1 MKNYT
6 IIHTLCSFII
16 VLSLSCTSNR
26 QPDSAHD
33 HDTTH
38 TQNNSTQ
45 HDTLSSTT
53 AEPQSATE
61 AAKAPANTEEIQ
73 KAYAGIMDKAEK
85 GALDSTTFKY
95 SCNGEKNGTVSYY
108 TEKGRLRLIVHQYN
122 EYDHYSA
129 TDRYFVQ
136 DSTLFFVHR
145 QNTTWSFESGPEGTT
160 RDNITEQRIY
170 LVNQKPVKCLEK
182 KYTVRSKAKNNPDP
196 ATIPNKETNCSSIK
210 SVITPYQ
217 LLFKHRQKPTQGC
230 LE

>member
-16 VLSLSCTSNR
+16 VLGLSCTNNR
-26 QPDSAHD
+26 QPDSAHN
-33 HDTTH
+33 HDTNH
-38 TQNNSTQ
+38 TQDNTIP
-45 HDTLSSTT
+45 HDTLSSRTT
-53 AEPQSATE
+53 QTPSATE
-61 AAKAPANTEEIQ
+61 AEKAPGNTREIQ
-73 KAYAGIMDKAEK
+73 KAYAAITDKAEK

-108 TEKGRLRLIVHQYN
+108 TENGRLRLIVHQYN

-182 KYTVRSKAKNNPDP
+182 KYTILSKAKNNPDP
-196 ATIPNKETNCSSIK
+196 STIPNKEINSSSIK
-210 SVITPYQ
+210 SVITPYNV
-217 LLFKHRQKPTQGC
+217 LTKHRQKPTQGC